1 MLTYQLSFSIW
12 RNGVSVNIVQST
24 VSQSTR
30 NELSILWKVALNLLC
45 LTIRFQHF
53 SVKRLSC
60 LLLKICLNFL
70 RIDVLYIYFYQYSA
84 MHHWTDVV
92 LFMFD
97 RFGNLIERLVG
108 SGSSSLIPPLQTLP
122 EQPIGKVYNPF
133 AINLLDSRSATIR
146 GRETWWAIQY

>member
-1 MLTYQLSFSIW
+1 
-12 RNGVSVNIVQST
+12 
-24 VSQSTR
+24 
-30 NELSILWKVALNLLC
+30 
-45 LTIRFQHF
+45 
-53 SVKRLSC
+53 
-60 LLLKICLNFL
+60 
-70 RIDVLYIYFYQYSA
+70 
-84 MHHWTDVV
+84 
-92 LFMFD
+92 MFD